1 MSMSMSIYSS
11 LIIMFFSSFLV
22 QYFLMSWIMS
32 NSISNVTN
40 SLGKFYISILMGLLM
55 VLIELFMNGNKN
67 IYLYFTTIIWIL
79 LFIYLYR
86 KQVWIGDKAYLSEM
100 IQHHSMAILT
110 SEEIMK
116 KTENNKVADLA
127 NQIVQTQTKE
137 IDEMKEL
144 ISTYA

>member
-1 MSMSMSIYSS
+1 
-11 LIIMFFSSFLV
+11 
-22 QYFLMSWIMS
+22 
-32 NSISNVTN
+32 
-40 SLGKFYISILMGLLM
+40 M

-86 KQVWIGDKAYLSEM
+86 KQVWVGDKAYLSEM

-110 SEEIMK
+110 SEEILK